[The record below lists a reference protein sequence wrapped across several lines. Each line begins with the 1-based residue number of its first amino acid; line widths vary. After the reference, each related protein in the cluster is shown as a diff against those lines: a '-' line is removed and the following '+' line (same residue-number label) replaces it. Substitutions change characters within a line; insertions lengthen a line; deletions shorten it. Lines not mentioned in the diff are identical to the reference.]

1 MPQNEI
7 MTIQEVAE
15 YLRVSERTIYDWAS
29 KGQVPCGKLGSIWRF
44 KRSEIEKWV
53 DKSLG
58 IEKAPGKPPS
68 IFIKDLL
75 SPERVLLF
83 DTSSKK
89 EALTYLIDSLA
100 DTPEVKNKNK
110 LNEEIFRREKL
121 MSTGI
126 GMGIGI
132 PHVRL
137 ESVEDILM
145 AVGISKSAIEDYESL
160 DGKPVRMIFM
170 VAAGKDQH
178 TEHIKAIAAIS
189 SKLKDDH
196 LRKSLLEAKN
206 NTTVFN
212 LLS

>member
-29 KGQVPCGKLGSIWRF
+29 KGQIPCGKLGSIWRF
-44 KRSEIEKWV
+44 KRSEIERWV
-53 DKSLG
+53 DKRLG
-58 IEKAPGKPPS
+58 IEKAPSKPPS

-75 SPERVLLF
+75 SPERILLF
-83 DTSSKK
+83 DTTSKK

-100 DTPEVKNKNK
+100 DTPEVKNKNN
-110 LNEEIFRREKL
+110 LNEEIFRRESL

-189 SKLKDDH
+189 SKLKDEH

>member
-29 KGQVPCGKLGSIWRF
+29 KGQIPCGKLGSIWRF

-53 DKSLG
+53 DKRLG
-58 IEKAPGKPPS
+58 TEKAPGKPPS

-75 SPERVLLF
+75 NPDRVLLF
-83 DTSSKK
+83 DTTSKK

-110 LNEEIFRREKL
+110 LNEEIFRRERL

-189 SKLKDDH
+189 SKLKDEH

>member
-7 MTIQEVAE
+7 MTIQEVAK
-15 YLRVSERTIYDWAS
+15 YLRVSERTIYGWAS
-29 KGQVPCGKLGSIWRF
+29 KGQIPCGKLGSIWRF
-44 KRSEIEKWV
+44 KRSEIESWV
-53 DKSLG
+53 DKRLG
-58 IEKAPGKPPS
+58 TEKAPIQPTS

-75 SPERVLLF
+75 SPERILLF

-89 EALTYLIDSLA
+89 EALTYLINSLA
-100 DTPEVKNKNK
+100 DTPEVKNKNN
-110 LNEEIFRREKL
+110 LSEEIFRRESL

-160 DGKPVRMIFM
+160 DDKPVRMIFM

-178 TEHIKAIAAIS
+178 TEHIQTIAAIS

-196 LRKSLLEAKN
+196 LRKSILEAKN

>member
-53 DKSLG
+53 NKRLG
-58 IEKAPGKPPS
+58 TEKAPGESPS

-83 DTSSKK
+83 ETTSKK

-137 ESVEDILM
+137 ESVEDILI

-178 TEHIKAIAAIS
+178 TEHIQAIAAIS
-189 SKLKDDH
+189 SKLKDDD
-196 LRKSLLEAKN
+196 LRKSILEAKN